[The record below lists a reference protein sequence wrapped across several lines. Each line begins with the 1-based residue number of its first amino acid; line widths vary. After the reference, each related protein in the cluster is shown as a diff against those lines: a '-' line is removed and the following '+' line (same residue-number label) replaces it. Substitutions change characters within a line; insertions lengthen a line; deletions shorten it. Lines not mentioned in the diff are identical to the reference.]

1 MLEFPRWK
9 YFLIALI
16 VLVSALYALPNV
28 YPQDPALQIAANQG
42 GAIDDALASR
52 VRGLLEARKIPYK
65 SVAKEGDDLIVRL
78 ADTTSQV
85 RAADTVRPQL
95 GTYTVALN
103 LAPTVPGWLTAM
115 AAKPM
120 TLGLDL
126 QGGVHF
132 LMEVDQAAAREKRE
146 NAYVEEVQVL
156 LRDNDIRY
164 TGVGRDATG
173 ILINL
178 PNEADRAKATTLL
191 QRDVPR
197 LAVASDSPAG
207 TLRLQLLP
215 DEVTKIQN
223 DAIEQN
229 IVSLRNRVASLA
241 EPVIQR
247 QGTSRIIVELP
258 GIQNVAEAKDLLGGT
273 ATLEW
278 RAVTEGNP
286 LTAQQTGVVP
296 PDSRLYFRRAEPGQ
310 AERQPILLSKRVIVS
325 GDQLIDAIP
334 GIDPQSGR
342 PDVSIKLDSAGG
354 KRMLKHTLDNV
365 GKLMAIVYIERTP
378 TTSIDPATGKEV
390 RSSSVREEVIST
402 ATIQGVFG
410 SNFHT
415 TGLEP
420 DEAKQLSAQI
430 KAGALAAPMEFV
442 QERVVGPSLGAEN
455 VRRGIQAVMYSFV
468 FVMVFF
474 VVYYKTFG
482 VVTNIALLLN
492 LLLVVALMSV
502 FGATLTLPGFAG
514 IALTVGMSV
523 DANVLINE
531 RIREEL
537 RLGLSPLAAIAA
549 GYDKASG
556 TIADANVTALLGG
569 IAMAAFGSGPIRGF
583 GITLIIGILTSMY
596 TAVEVSRGIATLIYG
611 KRRKLAGLSI

>member
-9 YFLIALI
+9 YILVALI

-28 YPQDPALQIAANQG
+28 YPQDPALQIAAQG
-42 GAIDDALASR
+42 APIDDALATK
-52 VRGLLEARKIPYK
+52 VRGLLEAQKITYK
-65 SVAKEGDDLIVRL
+65 SVAKEGDDLVVRL
-78 ADTTSQV
+78 PDTGSQV

-95 GTYTVALN
+95 GDYTVALN
-103 LAPTVPGWLTAM
+103 LAPTVPRWLTAI

-146 NAYVEEVQVL
+146 NAYVDEVQVL

-164 TGVGRDATG
+164 TGVGRDAQG
-173 ILINL
+173 ILVSL
-178 PNEADRAKATTLL
+178 PNDADKPKATALV
-191 QRDVPR
+191 QREIPR
-197 LAVASDSPAG
+197 LVVATDSAPG
-207 TLRLQLLP
+207 TLRLTLP
-215 DEVTKIQN
+215 PQEVQKIAD

-229 IVSLRNRVASLA
+229 IVALRNRVASLA

-247 QGTSRIIVELP
+247 QGSSRIIVELP
-258 GIQNVAEAKDLLGGT
+258 GIQDVAQAKELLGGT

-278 RAVTEGNP
+278 RAVVEGNP
-286 LTAQQTGVVP
+286 LTAQETGNVP
-296 PDSRLYFRRAEPGQ
+296 PDARLYFQRPLTPNAKRAPV
-310 AERQPILLSKRVIVS
+310 LLSKRVIVS

-334 GIDPQSGR
+334 GVDQRGGGPM
-342 PDVSIKLDSAGG
+342 VSVKLDSAGG
-354 KRMLKHTLDNV
+354 KRMFKHTIDNV
-365 GKLMAIVYIERTP
+365 GKPMAIVYIQRTP
-378 TTSIDPATGKEV
+378 TTSIDPVTGKEV
-390 RSSSVREEVIST
+390 RSSKVTEEVISI
-402 ATIQGVFG
+402 ATIREPFG
-410 SNFHT
+410 ANFQT
-415 TGLEP
+415 SGLEP
-420 DEAKQLSAQI
+420 EEAKSLSAQI
-430 KAGALAAPMEFV
+430 KAGALAAPMDFV
-442 QERVVGPSLGAEN
+442 EERVVGPSLGAEN
-455 VRRGIQAVMYSFV
+455 VHRGMQAVIYSFV

-474 VVYYKTFG
+474 LVYYKMFG
-482 VVTNIALLLN
+482 VVTNLALLLN
-492 LLLVVALMSV
+492 LLLVVALMSL
-502 FGATLTLPGFAG
+502 FGATMTLPGFAG

-569 IAMAAFGSGPIRGF
+569 LAMAAFGSGAIRGF